1 MLQWCHQVRFGGKAM
16 IGEPHMM
23 SAHGGAVE
31 ALMDEATAELM
42 KIKVSPNTVTRNFHA
57 QIMKPIE
64 PFQTMTVECRT
75 VKEAS
80 GGLLVTIDGF
90 LRDATG
96 RVLLAKASAEMV
108 NLSKM

>member
-1 MLQWCHQVRFGGKAM
+1 M

>member
-1 MLQWCHQVRFGGKAM
+1 MLQWCHQVRFGAKAM